1 MAEEI
6 QVKQETTGPELEV
19 ASSTD
24 NAPVAVKKVELDL
37 DDAPFLQAEEKTP
50 AKTEAVE
57 ELEDKSEDEEKR
69 KRKKKLILLLSAIGA
84 GVLLVACAAIWWFFF
99 RTPPPLPP
107 TAPEPEVIVVPS
119 TPAPVGDQE
128 IVREFAPF
136 IIPTVDP
143 NGKTGFLICKFSAI
157 SKDQAVNQEVQQQ
170 LLPLRDAIYY
180 YLRSKENA
188 FLLDARNGEEIRHD
202 LLSVF
207 NDYLTQGK
215 LEDIV
220 FESYLSW

>member
-1 MAEEI
+1 MAEQA
-6 QVKQETTGPELEV
+6 QVKQDLDGPELEV
-19 ASSTD
+19 AGTA

-37 DDAPFLQAEEKTP
+37 DDAPFLQTEEKTP
-50 AKTEAVE
+50 AKAEVPE
-57 ELEDKSEDEEKR
+57 DLEDRSEDDEKK
-69 KRKKKLILLLSAIGA
+69 KRKKKLILLASAIGA
-84 GVLLVACAAIWWFFF
+84 GVLLLAAAVIWWFFF

-107 TAPEPEVIVVPS
+107 SAPEPEVIVVPS
-119 TPAPVGDQE
+119 TPGPVGEQE

-136 IIPTVDP
+136 IVPTTDP
-143 NGKTGFLICKFSAI
+143 DGKTGFLICRFSAI
-157 SKDQAVNQEVQQQ
+157 TKDQAVNQEVQQQ

-180 YLRSKENA
+180 YLRSKDNA
-188 FLLDARNGEEIRHD
+188 FLIDARNAPAIKQD

>member
-1 MAEEI
+1 ME
-6 QVKQETTGPELEV
+6 VRQEADNQQLEV
-19 ASSTD
+19 ASSD

-37 DDAPFLQAEEKTP
+37 DDAPFLQTEEKTP
-50 AKTEAVE
+50 AKPDVP
-57 ELEDKSEDEEKR
+57 EDLADRSEDDEKR
-69 KRKKKLILLLSAIGA
+69 KRKKKLILLGSAIGA
-84 GVLLVACAAIWWFFF
+84 GILLIVAAAVWWFFF
-99 RTPPPLPP
+99 RTPPPPP
-107 TAPEPEVIVVPS
+107 IAAPEPEVIVVPS
-119 TPAPVGDQE
+119 APAPVGDQE

-136 IIPTVDP
+136 IVPTQDP
-143 NGKTGFLICKFSAI
+143 NGKTGFLICRFSAI

-180 YLRSKENA
+180 YLRSKDNS
-188 FLLDARNGEEIRHD
+188 FLLDARNAPEIRKD

-215 LEDIV
+215 VEDIV

>member
-1 MAEEI
+1 MADQAQVI
-6 QVKQETTGPELEV
+6 QDTADQEVVV
-19 ASSTD
+19 AGTD

-37 DDAPFLQAEEKTP
+37 DDAPFLQTEEKAP
-50 AKTEAVE
+50 ARTEVPDD
-57 ELEDKSEDEEKR
+57 LEDRSEDEEKT
-69 KRKKKLILLLSAIGA
+69 KRRKKLILVASAIG
-84 GVLLVACAAIWWFFF
+84 GGLLLIAAAAVWWFFF
-99 RTPPPLPP
+99 RTPPPPP
-107 TAPEPEVIVVPS
+107 PSAPEPEVIVVPS
-119 TPAPVGDQE
+119 TPAPVEEQE

-136 IIPTVDP
+136 IVPTTDP
-143 NGKTGFLICKFSAI
+143 DGKTGFLICRFSAI

-180 YLRSKENA
+180 YLRSKDNA
-188 FLLDARNGEEIRHD
+188 FLLDARNTPEIRKD

-207 NDYLTQGK
+207 NDYLSQGK